1 MQTLKFVL
9 AAVIAAASLAGTA
22 AYAADDNALKARCE
36 NEAKAEGITEADEVK
51 AYVYTCLALAEA
63 DAAAAVKPAGEK
75 KADQ

>member
-1 MQTLKFVL
+1 MQTLKFAL

-22 AYAADDNALKARCE
+22 VYAADDNALKARCE
-36 NEAKAEGITEADEVK
+36 NEAKAEGIIEADEIK